1 LVFRIIASQANIP
14 PVYIPLEAFQSKW
27 YGETE
32 KTLAEMFKQ
41 AEECGKASGGV
52 IVFLDE
58 LDIMATSRAYA
69 PEHASIS

>member
-1 LVFRIIASQANIP
+1 LHRIIASQANIP
-14 PVYIPLEAFQSKW
+14 LVYIPLEAFQSKW

-41 AEECGKASGGV
+41 AEECGKPSGGV

-58 LDIMATSRAYA
+58 LDIMATSRGCV
-69 PEHASIS
+69 PDPASMS